1 MQWYAVSKEGNF
13 LKDLANKIEGL
24 GASTSNEEYGRIMS
38 TMLEKEEQFEK
49 IEEEI
54 DVVRNKLEESLINMG
69 AEFDPVDESF
79 TINGKKYFVSIL
91 DNFLTS

>member
-1 MQWYAVSKEGNF
+1 
-13 LKDLANKIEGL
+13 
-24 GASTSNEEYGRIMS
+24 
-38 TMLEKEEQFEK
+38 MLEKEEQFEK

-79 TINGKKYFVSIL
+79 TINGKKYFVSIKQAGE
-91 DNFLTS
+91 

>member
-1 MQWYAVSKEGNF
+1 MKWYAVSKEGNF

-49 IEEEI
+49 IEEDLWQSNETKYKCL
-54 DVVRNKLEESLINMG
+54 VFWGNAPHHGKVFGKGKRN
-69 AEFDPVDESF
+69 
-79 TINGKKYFVSIL
+79 IL
-91 DNFLTS
+91 CFFSD